1 MKHYRFVAIL
11 TNLFVFMICVMSFS
25 FASDEAPFSLQVY
38 TEKAQIIS
46 IGKVTEVNKA
56 EDRSV
61 TITVLVESFLKGES
75 NQQIQVLIDY
85 FDPVPKVNQD
95 VIGFFNKSEQQD
107 HFSGKV
113 FPVSNEAKSI
123 VPELVRKHLRNQ
135 RISDQKERENGLR
148 DLLHE
153 ELEIELQIVQESALV
168 DLSRILNSSDVQP
181 LIKVLQN
188 QKSADGVRYDALTY
202 LGHLKAADAI
212 PTVKGIL
219 ENSKSEQLRNQAAAF
234 IGIFNQKEND
244 ENNQGGNLEYLLNR
258 LDDEKSPA
266 VREATARSLYG
277 TATHESY
284 QALAKKTGDK
294 DSRVRKYAGSWRNRI

>member
-168 DLSRILNSSDVQP
+168 DLSRILNSSDVH
-181 LIKVLQN
+181 
-188 QKSADGVRYDALTY
+188 R
-202 LGHLKAADAI
+202 
-212 PTVKGIL
+212 
-219 ENSKSEQLRNQAAAF
+219 
-234 IGIFNQKEND
+234 
-244 ENNQGGNLEYLLNR
+244 
-258 LDDEKSPA
+258 
-266 VREATARSLYG
+266 
-277 TATHESY
+277 
-284 QALAKKTGDK
+284 
-294 DSRVRKYAGSWRNRI
+294 